1 MATITYAYEPDYAVP
16 PGQVLEEHL
25 DAREMSHAEFARRCG
40 RSPKLISEIIAGKAP
55 VEPRTALQFER
66 VLGMDASIWLGIDA
80 EYRLHKARE
89 AERAKANEVVEWA
102 RRFPVNEL
110 VKRRAIEKPRTPA
123 ERVSTLLSF
132 FGVASVESWE
142 LKYASAQ
149 VAYRH
154 SPSFE
159 SNQYALAAWLRL
171 GELKAE
177 RIECSTYDDST
188 FRQVLHRVRG
198 LTAQKSA
205 EILPVAEQLCA
216 QSGVAFTIVKQLPK
230 TPLSGASRWLTPQ
243 KALIQLSGRHLREDQ
258 LWFSF
263 FHEAAHILLH
273 GKKHIFVDKDNGEKT
288 DEDVEADRWASDF
301 LVPRAEWNK
310 FVRAARFSARSVQQ
324 FARRQG
330 VAPGIVVGRLQ
341 HEEAIPWSNLNSL
354 KVGLEWRATEED

>member
-55 VEPRTALQFER
+55 VEPRTALQFEK

-89 AERAKANEVVEWA
+89 AERARANEVVEWA
-102 RRFPVNEL
+102 RQFPVNEL

-142 LKYASAQ
+142 MKYARAQ

-154 SPSFE
+154 SPSFQ

-171 GELKAE
+171 GELEGE
-177 RIECSTYDDST
+177 RIECGTYDETT
-188 FRQVLHRVRG
+188 FTQALRRIRG
-198 LTAQKSA
+198 LTAQRSA
-205 EILPVAEQLCA
+205 ETLPEAERLCA

-243 KALIQLSGRHLREDQ
+243 KALIQLSARHLRDDQ

-263 FHEAAHILLH
+263 FHESAHILLH
-273 GKKHIFVDKDNGEKT
+273 GKKHIFVDKGNGERT
-288 DEDVEADRWASDF
+288 NEDKEADRWASDF
-301 LVPRAEWNK
+301 LLPHADWNE
-310 FVRAARFSARSVQQ
+310 FVDAGRFSARSVQQ
-324 FARRQG
+324 FARRQN

-341 HEEAIPWSNLNSL
+341 HEGAIPWSHLNDL
-354 KVGLEWRATEED
+354 KVELEWRSDA